1 MSPTHNVQGLGSDD
15 RYVSL
20 LTNNIGVEVGDGNIQ
35 GDEVEDDVDLRLENA
50 SDEDDEDEEDI
61 DHVSSTAPNP
71 EFTSISKFDEIQGN
85 NWANWKNVVPYDVRG
100 EFSVGQTFPNKRY
113 LTEAITSYN
122 LRVNQSFKIHES
134 KPHTVT
140 YKCGRRPTSCS
151 WTLRALQKKLVSD
164 AFTIV
169 RYNGGHERSCVG
181 DTMPI
186 DHRNLRRTFIS
197 NAIRNIVEA
206 DWGLMVNAII
216 EIIIDKYNYKIS
228 YMKAWKAKQ
237 KALADIFGD
246 WELSYQL
253 LPRFFEDLKEANPGT
268 VVQFVNYPT
277 DDPNVVIFGWVFW
290 AFGASIKGFPHC
302 RPIITIDGTHL
313 YGKYKGVLM
322 ISMGVDANDQLYPLA
337 FAIVELE
344 TTETWSWFL
353 ACIRCL
359 VTQRS
364 GLCIISDRHPGIMKA
379 MNENGSGW
387 EEPFAYHRFCIRHH
401 ASNINSKFKNKALK
415 DLFSWTAFQ
424 HQSIKFNTSLAKINE
439 LNVQAR
445 ADLDKLPLSK
455 WSMCHGG
462 ALRYGIKT
470 TNLAEVFNNVLKGAR
485 FLPVTA
491 LVKVTFFRV

>member
-1 MSPTHNVQGLGSDD
+1 MERSHFPLLCYWDGEIVEGDGCVSYVGGNESFIFANSNMSFNDLHSEIYTTIGLDSSKYKLVLKMKFPSLGCFKVVSLNNDRSLQAMWASICHSKAGSMDIYVELVPIQQPQVSNANVVPNVSFTRMLNDNNLFLNNFMSPTHNVQGLGSDD

-61 DHVSSTAPNP
+61 DHV
-71 EFTSISKFDEIQGN
+71 
-85 NWANWKNVVPYDVRG
+85 G
-100 EFSVGQTFPNKRY
+100 EFSVGQTFPNKRS

-140 YKCGRRPTSCS
+140 YKCGRRSTSCS
-151 WTLRALQKKLVSD
+151 WTLRAPKKKLVSD

-186 DHRNLRRTFIS
+186 DHRNLRRTFSS

-206 DWGLMVNAII
+206 DWGLTVNAII
-216 EIIIDKYNYKIS
+216 EIIIDKYNYKIT
-228 YMKAWKAKQ
+228 YIKAWKAKQ

-253 LPRFFEDLKEANPGT
+253 LPRFFEALKEANPGT

-277 DDPNVVIFGWVFW
+277 DDPNVVIFGRVFW

-322 ISMGVDANDQLYPLA
+322 IAMGVDANDQLYPLA
-337 FAIVELE
+337 FAIVELK

-364 GLCIISDRHPGIMKA
+364 GLCVISDRHPGIMKA

-387 EEPFAYHRFCIRHH
+387 
-401 ASNINSKFKNKALK
+401 
-415 DLFSWTAFQ
+415 
-424 HQSIKFNTSLAKINE
+424 
-439 LNVQAR
+439 V
-445 ADLDKLPLSK
+445 
-455 WSMCHGG
+455 
-462 ALRYGIKT
+462 
-470 TNLAEVFNNVLKGAR
+470 
-485 FLPVTA
+485 
-491 LVKVTFFRV
+491 